1 MGKAKRMRPE
11 RLGEKLRSIRNHLD
25 CSLSEMAGRLSND
38 EFSVRRTAISQ
49 YELNDNE
56 PPLPILLRYAEI
68 ANVYLEV
75 IVDDRIDLPESI
87 PSRKK
92 SEGIKRQK

>member
-1 MGKAKRMRPE
+1 MGSAKRMRPKL
-11 RLGEKLRSIRNHLD
+11 LGEKLRLIRNHLD
-25 CSLSEMAGRLSND
+25 CSLAQMAYRLSND
-38 EFSVRRTAISQ
+38 EFSVRRTAVSQ
-49 YELNDNE
+49 YELNDRE
-56 PPLPILLRYAEI
+56 PPLPVLLRYAEI

-92 SEGIKRQK
+92 SEGSKRQK